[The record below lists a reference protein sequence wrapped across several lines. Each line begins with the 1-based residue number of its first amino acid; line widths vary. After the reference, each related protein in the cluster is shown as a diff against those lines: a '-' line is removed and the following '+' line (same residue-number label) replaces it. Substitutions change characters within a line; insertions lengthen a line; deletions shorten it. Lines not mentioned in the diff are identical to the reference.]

1 MRWVY
6 LIFIG
11 VCGGLV
17 AVHGDHGN
25 IAGVLAFIFL
35 TCCGFLGLF
44 IENLYNVSKKKKKK
58 E

>member
-6 LIFIG
+6 IIFIG

-17 AVHGDHGN
+17 VVHGDHGN

-35 TCCGFLGLF
+35 SCYGYFGLF
-44 IENLYNVSKKKKKK
+44 MENQDRRF
-58 E
+58 